1 MQVINEYF
9 KIGDSDKIK
18 IYFRNTR
25 HLMILIDNKDDYAN
39 YIRDVTPLAIQI
51 IRDVIHDENPSSPPP
66 PLSLSDLQESESGY
80 NSRDVIHDENP
91 SSPPLSLSDL
101 QESESGYNSRDS
113 YSVYTT
119 DDQDGRGYKK
129 NSIPKLSSNR
139 KGLIVK
145 KSPNKKS
152 LIVKKSPVK
161 KSPTKKGS
169 IVKKR
174 PTKKSPV
181 KKRHEK

>member
-1 MQVINEYF
+1 LPRNNYDSYETFMQVINEYF
-9 KIGDSDKIK
+9 KIGDSNKIK

-66 PLSLSDLQESESGY
+66 P
-80 NSRDVIHDENP
+80 P
-91 SSPPLSLSDL
+91 PPPLSLSDL